1 MSDLPP
7 LDQPVA
13 YVVVGPD
20 DQRGP
25 YTMDLLLDEVLA
37 QRLSDATPV
46 WWPGL
51 SDWTTMAAHPAVS
64 AELARRR
71 APAPPSGWTDPGQAP
86 APPPP
91 GQYQSTDQYPSSAQ
105 YPVSSDPAPPQQSEW
120 GADASTASG
129 AGDPSV
135 QPAGVDPF
143 GQGQSGSDA
152 EIIDVEVSE
161 VVEIDPAHLD
171 TFGSLVQRSAR
182 RAERRS
188 ILDAALEGLV
198 SGVVSGVEAAG
209 FGLDERNDTD
219 RGVELRFTGAQSDL
233 VVASLGRPTAV
244 RPEDLRSDHVPI
256 TLSYRSASAGAA
268 TDSGTGAHG
277 EVVVTAD
284 EWTGQSTSSV
294 SLFLGLEDY
303 LDASDRVD
311 TDAVSRDVRAAVAVV
326 QARLV

>member
-25 YTMDLLLDEVLA
+25 YTMELLLDELVA
-37 QRLSDATPV
+37 QRLREDTPV

-51 SDWTTMAAHPAVS
+51 ADWTTMSAHPGVA

-71 APAPPSGWTDPGQAP
+71 ASVAP
-86 APPPP
+86 APAGGWTEPAPPP
-91 GQYQSTDQYPSSAQ
+91 GQYQSTDQYPAGPQ
-105 YPVSSDPAPPQQSEW
+105 YAVSEDPAPSQPSAWPAEAATAQ
-120 GADASTASG
+120 GASSPDS
-129 AGDPSV
+129 
-135 QPAGVDPF
+135 QPGTVDPF
-143 GQGQSGSDA
+143 GQGQGGSDA

-161 VVEIDPAHLD
+161 TVELDPAHLD
-171 TFGSLVQRSAR
+171 AFNSLVARSSA

-188 ILDAALEGLV
+188 LVEGATEALV
-198 SGVVSGVEAAG
+198 SGVVSGVEQAG
-209 FGLDERNDTD
+209 FGMEERNDTD
-219 RGVELRFTGAQSDL
+219 RGAELRFAGPRSDL
-233 VVASLGRPTAV
+233 VVVSLGRPTA
-244 RPEDLRSDHVPI
+244 RQPEDLRSDHVPVTI
-256 TLSYRSASAGAA
+256 SYRSASAGAA
-268 TDSGTGAHG
+268 TDQGTGAHG

-303 LDASDRVD
+303 MGPDGRVD
-311 TDAVSRDVRAAVAVV
+311 PAGVARDVQAAVAVV